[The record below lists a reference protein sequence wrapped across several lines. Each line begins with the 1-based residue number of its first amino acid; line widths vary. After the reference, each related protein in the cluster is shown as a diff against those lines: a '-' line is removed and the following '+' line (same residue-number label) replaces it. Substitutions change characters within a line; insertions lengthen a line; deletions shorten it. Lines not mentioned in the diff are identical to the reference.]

1 MRQRLR
7 LNASRNI
14 GFSEIVSAR
23 AVNVAGTSFAPFHHH
38 GTSPQRIGTRS
49 RLPSSSTT
57 LSIASVGADVV
68 ASRQI
73 ALRGGGHGQAIE
85 RDDLAPRQP
94 VGLVKRPHIDRI

>member
-1 MRQRLR
+1 

-23 AVNVAGTSFAPFHHH
+23 ALNVAGTSFALFFHHH
-38 GTSPQRIGTRS
+38 GTIPQRIGTRS

-57 LSIASVGADVV
+57 EFYRVGRADVV

-73 ALRGGGHGQAIE
+73 ALRGGGHEQAIE

-94 VGLVKRPHIDRI
+94 IGEATAHRSDTSTGCN